1 MLDSTTP
8 PASPSPNPSFRRAL
22 AYWLKLGFISFGGP
36 AGQITLIMVVGFV
49 GFVGGWSRALFGP
62 DSLLLAGAVAASVIT
77 FFTCLPSFC
86 FIFPGGPFI
95 ESTHGQLKFSAPLT
109 AITAAIAG
117 VIVNLAVF
125 FAQQVLWPDGLGG
138 ASSGCRR

>member
-1 MLDSTTP
+1 MP
-8 PASPSPNPSFRRAL
+8 PAVRCINQPV
-22 AYWLKLGFISFGGP
+22 W
-36 AGQITLIMVVGFV
+36 
-49 GFVGGWSRALFGP
+49 
-62 DSLLLAGAVAASVIT
+62 VASCCAS
-77 FFTCLPSFC
+77 C
-86 FIFPGGPFI
+86 PG
-95 ESTHGQLKFSAPLT
+95 STMQKFSAPLT